1 MVDCSHSGDDKRGME
16 RYSESDFADTEGAN
30 VKKLGEVTNLNL
42 PIWRVWAWVVWS
54 HESHFAYGTSRMSL
68 GVYQV
73 DMCVKLVDQNHS
85 GDFESPLVLTAGLLA
100 TLCEKSWMKLRIWLL
115 LQSIDWGY
123 SGDKRGLECDNEV

>member
-54 HESHFAYGTSRMSL
+54 HESHFAYDTSRMSL